1 MRVGIDIKKGALPDS
16 SPIDQYLSETTKQ
29 CSNKISGLYC
39 DAKPWHE
46 RHNMYKFRANS
57 D

>member
-16 SPIDQYLSETTKQ
+16 SPIDQYLSETAKQ